1 MCFVMRLYYFSLLF
15 LAFLVFGCDSKKP
28 KDSQDKDRVENSSI
42 SSVGYNQKLE
52 VVRANFK
59 RINSIKHWTVI
70 DSVELDDSTEGGQAK
85 FYFANKQLQKIVAV
99 YYGESGKNVIEYYL
113 LDSKLSF
120 VYREDI
126 RYNRPIYWNE
136 SDDDEKFDS
145 EKSAISKTRS
155 YFFNDVLFEQIKE
168 TKESQE
174 ILKDHLEKQQESI
187 QADYSSLKQL
197 SLVRQI

>member
-1 MCFVMRLYYFSLLF
+1 MCFVMRIYYFNILF
-15 LAFLVFGCDSKKP
+15 ITFLVFGCDSKMTNV
-28 KDSQDKDRVENSSI
+28 SQTQRTFENSLDTSL
-42 SSVGYNQKLE
+42 SSNEKME
-52 VVRANFK
+52 IIRNNFK
-59 RINSIKHWTVI
+59 RINSIKNWTVV

-120 VYREDI
+120 VFRKEF

-136 SDDDEKFDS
+136 LDDEEFDLN
-145 EKSAISKTRS
+145 KSIITETRS
-155 YFFNDVLFEQIKE
+155 YFYKDVLFEQVEKSKE
-168 TKESQE
+168 LHEVLNE
-174 ILKDHLEKQQESI
+174 NLEKEQESI
-187 QADYSSLKQL
+187 KEDYNTLKQM

>member
-1 MCFVMRLYYFSLLF
+1 MCFVMRIYYFNILF
-15 LAFLVFGCDSKKP
+15 ITFLVFGCDSKKS
-28 KDSQDKDRVENSSI
+28 KDSQAKIGVENSSI
-42 SSVGYNQKLE
+42 SSVDYNQKME
-52 VVRANFK
+52 VIRANFK
-59 RINSIKHWTVI
+59 RINSMKNWTVV

-120 VYREDI
+120 VFRKEF

-136 SDDDEKFDS
+136 LDDEEFDLN
-145 EKSAISKTRS
+145 KSIITETRS
-155 YFFNDVLFEQIKE
+155 YFYKDVLFEQVEKSKE
-168 TKESQE
+168 LHEVLNE
-174 ILKDHLEKQQESI
+174 NLEKEQESI
-187 QADYSSLKQL
+187 KEDYNTLKQM